1 MLRSPTPNPRPQSPV
16 PRPLNIGITC
26 YPSYG
31 GSGVVG
37 AELGI
42 ELAKRGHSIHF
53 VSYAPPMRLDDGQC
67 RERIH
72 FHAVD
77 MLSYPLFEYPPYT
90 DALASKLFEVANAE
104 RLDLLH
110 VHYAIPHSVSAYLAR
125 EMLKPTRY
133 LPVVTTL
140 HGTDITLVGRDPSFL
155 PITKFGI
162 EQSDAVTA
170 ISKYLR
176 DATNETFCTSCDIEV
191 LYNFIDSDYYCRRP
205 DESVRR
211 AFAPAGEKIVL
222 HVSTFRPIKRI
233 GDCIEIIARI
243 KRLQTGSRSPF
254 GVKLVMCGDGPERA
268 DAEALASRLGVED
281 SVTFVGKQPQS
292 RVREYLSVADLLLL
306 PSQSESFGLTALEAM
321 ACEVP
326 VIATRVGGI
335 PEVVKDGGYLFEI
348 GDVDRMAEAALS
360 ILSDDA
366 ERRRLGERGREI
378 ALKRFTTKKIIPQ
391 YEALYRRV
399 IEECAAKLDPK

>member
-1 MLRSPTPNPRPQSPV
+1 LDE
-16 PRPLNIGITC
+16 G
-26 YPSYG
+26 
-31 GSGVVG
+31 
-37 AELGI
+37 
-42 ELAKRGHSIHF
+42 RG
-53 VSYAPPMRLDDGQC
+53 

-90 DALASKLFEVANAE
+90 DALASKIFQVAAAE
-104 RLDLLH
+104 QLDLIH

-125 EMLKPTRY
+125 EMLKHIRP

-155 PITKFGI
+155 PITRFGI

-170 ISKYLR
+170 ISNYLR
-176 DATNETFCTSCDIEV
+176 EATHKTFCPDCEIQV
-191 LYNFIDSDYYCRRP
+191 IYNFIDSAYY
-205 DESVRR
+205 RR
-211 AFAPAGEKIVL
+211 APNEAVRHRLAPSGEKIIV

-233 GDCIEIIARI
+233 TDCIEVVARI
-243 KRLQTGSRSPF
+243 KQLESGSGSQF

-268 DAEALASRLGVED
+268 DAEALAVRLGVAD
-281 SVTFVGKQPQS
+281 SVEFVGKQPQS
-292 RVREYLSVADLLLL
+292 QVREYLSVADLLLL

-335 PEVVKDGGYLFEI
+335 PELVEDGGCGYLFEI
-348 GDVDRMAEAALS
+348 GDVDGMAQAAFR
-360 ILSDDA
+360 ILGDES
-366 ERRRLGERGREI
+366 ERERLGSRGREI
-378 ALKRFTTKKIIPQ
+378 AVSQFATEKIIPQ
-391 YEALYRRV
+391 YEDLYRRV
-399 IEECAAKLDPK
+399 TSTVE

>member
-1 MLRSPTPNPRPQSPV
+1 MK
-16 PRPLNIGITC
+16 IGITC

-42 ELAKRGHSIHF
+42 ELAKRGHEVHF
-53 VSYAPPMRLDDGQC
+53 ISYAPPMRLDDGQC

-90 DALASKLFEVANAE
+90 DALASRLFQVAMGQQ
-104 RLDLLH
+104 LDLIH

-125 EMLKPTRY
+125 EMLKPFRY
-133 LPVVTTL
+133 VPTVTTL
-140 HGTDITLVGRDPSFL
+140 HGTDITLVGQDPSFL
-155 PITKFGI
+155 PITRFGI
-162 EQSDAVTA
+162 EQSDCVTA
-170 ISKYLR
+170 ISNYLR
-176 DATNETFCTSCDIEV
+176 DATHERFCTGCDIQV
-191 LYNFIDSDYYCRRP
+191 IYNFIDSDYYQRQP
-205 DESVRR
+205 DDAVRKSI
-211 AFAPAGEKIVL
+211 APNGERIIL

-233 GDCIEIIARI
+233 SDCIEVMAGM
-243 KRLQTGSRSPF
+243 KHLVTGSGSQF

-268 DAEALASRLGVED
+268 EAEALANRLGVSD
-281 SVTFVGKQPQS
+281 SVEFAGKQPQS
-292 RVREYLSVADLLLL
+292 RIREYLSVADLLLL

-335 PEVVKDGGYLFEI
+335 PEVVEDGGCGYLFEI
-348 GDVDRMAEAALS
+348 GDVKGMSSAALR
-360 ILSDDA
+360 ILSNES
-366 ERRRLGERGREI
+366 ERMRLGARGRAI
-378 ALKRFTTKKIIPQ
+378 AVSRFAAHNIIPQ
-391 YEALYRRV
+391 YEGLYRSVVDESRV
-399 IEECAAKLDPK
+399 K

>member
-1 MLRSPTPNPRPQSPV
+1 M
-16 PRPLNIGITC
+16 
-26 YPSYG
+26 
-31 GSGVVG
+31 VG
-37 AELGI
+37 AELGL

-53 VSYAPPMRLDDGQC
+53 ISYAPPMRLDGGKD

-72 FHAVD
+72 FHPVD

-90 DALASKLFEVANAE
+90 DALASKLFQVAAAE
-104 RLDLLH
+104 HLDLIH
-110 VHYAIPHSVSAYLAR
+110 MHYAIPHSVSAYLAR

-155 PITKFGI
+155 PITRFGI

-170 ISKYLR
+170 ISNYLR
-176 DATNETFCTSCDIEV
+176 DATHNTFCTGCDIQV
-191 LYNFIDSDYYCRRP
+191 IYNFIDSEYYKRMP
-205 DESVRR
+205 AEAVRKEI
-211 AFAPAGEKIVL
+211 APNGEKIIL

-233 GDCIEIIARI
+233 TDCIEVLARI
-243 KRLQTGSRSPF
+243 MHTSGEA
-254 GVKLVMCGDGPERA
+254 GMNVKLVMCGDGPERV
-268 DAEALASRLGVED
+268 DAETLAAKLGVTNA
-281 SVTFVGKQPQS
+281 VRFVGKQPQS

-335 PEVVKDGGYLFEI
+335 PELVVDGECGYLFDV
-348 GDVDRMAEAALS
+348 GDVAGMAAASVRVLN
-360 ILSDDA
+360 DNF
-366 ERRRLGERGREI
+366 ERLRLGKRGREI
-378 ALKRFTTKKIIPQ
+378 AVSRFKTDMIIPQ
-391 YEALYRRV
+391 YEELYDSVLR
-399 IEECAAKLDPK
+399 ASS

>member
-1 MLRSPTPNPRPQSPV
+1 M
-16 PRPLNIGITC
+16 NIGITC

-37 AELGI
+37 AELGL

-53 VSYAPPMRLDDGQC
+53 ISYAPPMRLDGGQA

-90 DALASKLFEVANAE
+90 DALASKLFQVAAAE

-110 VHYAIPHSVSAYLAR
+110 VHYAIPHAVSAYLAR

-155 PITKFGI
+155 PITRFGI

-170 ISKYLR
+170 ISRYLR
-176 DATNETFCTSCDIEV
+176 DATHKAFCPDCDIEV
-191 LYNFIDSDYYCRRP
+191 IYNFIDAEYYRREPSEEVRQSLAP
-205 DESVRR
+205 D
-211 AFAPAGEKIVL
+211 GERIIL

-233 GDCIEIIARI
+233 TDCIEIVARI
-243 KRLQTGSRSPF
+243 KNLETGSGSQS

-268 DAEALASRLGVED
+268 DAEALAARLGVAD
-281 SVTFVGKQPQS
+281 SVKFVGKQPQS
-292 RVREYLSVADLLLL
+292 QVRDYLSVADLLLL

-335 PEVVKDGGYLFEI
+335 PELVEDEGCGYLFEI
-348 GDVDRMAEAALS
+348 GDVDGMAAASLRV
-360 ILSDDA
+360 LSDDA
-366 ERRRLGERGREI
+366 ERERLGRRGREI
-378 ALKRFTTKKIIPQ
+378 AVSRFTTEKIIPQ
-391 YEALYRRV
+391 YEELYSRV
-399 IEECAAKLDPK
+399 VRESAEKKA

>member
-1 MLRSPTPNPRPQSPV
+1 M
-16 PRPLNIGITC
+16 NIGITC

-37 AELGI
+37 AELGL
-42 ELAKRGHSIHF
+42 ELAKRGHAIHF
-53 VSYAPPMRLDDGQC
+53 ISYAPPMRLDEDRA

-90 DALASKLFEVANAE
+90 DALASKLFQVAAAE
-104 RLDLLH
+104 QLDLIH

-125 EMLKPTRY
+125 EMLKPIRP
-133 LPVVTTL
+133 LPIVTTL
-140 HGTDITLVGRDPSFL
+140 HGTDITLVGSDPSFL
-155 PITKFGI
+155 PITRFGI

-170 ISKYLR
+170 ISNYLR
-176 DATNETFCTSCDIEV
+176 EATHKTFCPDCEIQV
-191 LYNFIDSDYYCRRP
+191 IYNFIDSAYYRREP
-205 DESVRR
+205 SEAVRR
-211 AFAPAGEKIVL
+211 NLAPDGEKIIV

-233 GDCIEIIARI
+233 TDCIEVVARLKQLEI
-243 KRLQTGSRSPF
+243 SSGSQF

-268 DAEALASRLGVED
+268 DAEALATRLGVAD
-281 SVTFVGKQPQS
+281 SVDFVGKQPQS
-292 RVREYLSVADLLLL
+292 KVREYLSVADLLLL

-335 PEVVKDGGYLFEI
+335 PELVEDGGCGFLFEI
-348 GDVDRMAEAALS
+348 GDVDGMAAAALRV
-360 ILSDDA
+360 LTGDE
-366 ERRRLGERGREI
+366 ERERLGRRGREI
-378 ALKRFTTKKIIPQ
+378 AVSRFGTEKIIPQ
-391 YEALYRRV
+391 YEDLYRRV
-399 IEECAAKLDPK
+399 ISRG

>member
-1 MLRSPTPNPRPQSPV
+1 MR
-16 PRPLNIGITC
+16 IGITC

-37 AELGI
+37 AELGL

-53 VSYAPPMRLDDGQC
+53 ISYAPPMRLDGGKD

-72 FHAVD
+72 FHPVD

-90 DALASKLFEVANAE
+90 DALASKLFQVAAAE
-104 RLDLLH
+104 HLDLIH
-110 VHYAIPHSVSAYLAR
+110 MHYAIPHSVSAYLAR

-155 PITKFGI
+155 PITRFAI
-162 EQSDAVTA
+162 EQSDAVTS
-170 ISKYLR
+170 ISNYLR
-176 DATNETFCTSCDIEV
+176 DATHTTFCTGCDIQV
-191 LYNFIDSDYYCRRP
+191 IYNFIDSDYYRRMP
-205 DESVRR
+205 AETVRNEI
-211 AFAPAGEKIVL
+211 APNGQKIIL

-233 GDCIEIIARI
+233 SDCIEILARI
-243 KRLQTGSRSPF
+243 RQVSSDNGF
-254 GVKLVMCGDGPERA
+254 DVKLVMCGDGPERL
-268 DAEALASRLGVED
+268 DAESLAAKLGVAD
-281 SVTFVGKQPQS
+281 SVRFVGKQPQS

-335 PEVVKDGGYLFEI
+335 PELVVDGECGYLFEI
-348 GDVDRMAEAALS
+348 GDVEGMSAAS
-360 ILSDDA
+360 VRILKNDS
-366 ERRRLGERGREI
+366 ERERLGKKGREI
-378 ALKRFTTKKIIPQ
+378 AVSRFRTDMIIPQ
-391 YEALYRRV
+391 YEELYDRV
-399 IEECAAKLDPK
+399 VRQAGK

>member
-1 MLRSPTPNPRPQSPV
+1 MSQPQPPTPNPLKV
-16 PRPLNIGITC
+16 GITC

-37 AELGI
+37 AELGL
-42 ELAKRGHSIHF
+42 ELARRGHSIHF
-53 VSYAPPMRLDDGQC
+53 ISYAPPMRLDGGSA

-72 FHAVD
+72 FHPVD

-90 DALASKLFEVANAE
+90 DALASKLFQVAAAE

-125 EMLKPTRY
+125 EMLKPVRH

-155 PITKFGI
+155 PITRFGI

-170 ISKYLR
+170 ISRYLR
-176 DATNETFCTSCDIEV
+176 EATHKAFCPDCDIEV
-191 LYNFIDSDYYCRRP
+191 IYNFIDAEYYRRAP
-205 DESVRR
+205 SEEVRR
-211 AFAPAGEKIVL
+211 SLAPNGEKIIL

-233 GDCIEIIARI
+233 TDCIEILARI
-243 KRLQTGSRSPF
+243 RDLETGSGSRF
-254 GVKLVMCGDGPERA
+254 GVRLVMCGDGPERA
-268 DAEALASRLGVED
+268 GAEALAARLGVAE
-281 SVTFVGKQPQS
+281 SVRFVGKQPQS
-292 RVREYLSVADLLLL
+292 QVREYLSVADLLLL

-321 ACEVP
+321 ACETP

-335 PEVVKDGGYLFEI
+335 PELVEDKGCGFLFEI
-348 GDVDRMAEAALS
+348 GDVDGMARASLRV
-360 ILSDDA
+360 LSDDA
-366 ERRRLGERGREI
+366 ERERLGRRGREI
-378 ALKRFTTKKIIPQ
+378 AVSRFTTERIIPQ
-391 YEALYRRV
+391 YEELYARV
-399 IEECAAKLDPK
+399 VREGAAKRS